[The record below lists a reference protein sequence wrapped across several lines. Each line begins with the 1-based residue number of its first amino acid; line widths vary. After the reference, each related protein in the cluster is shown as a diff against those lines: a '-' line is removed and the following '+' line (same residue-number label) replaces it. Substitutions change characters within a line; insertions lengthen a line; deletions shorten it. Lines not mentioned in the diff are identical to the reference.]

1 MGTKRGREDV
11 ESAPREIPE
20 KLACSQT
27 ETAASIRSGCSAS
40 TNEKVTVFGSGS
52 FGTAMAIVVARNGYE
67 VC

>member
-11 ESAPREIPE
+11 ESAPREGE